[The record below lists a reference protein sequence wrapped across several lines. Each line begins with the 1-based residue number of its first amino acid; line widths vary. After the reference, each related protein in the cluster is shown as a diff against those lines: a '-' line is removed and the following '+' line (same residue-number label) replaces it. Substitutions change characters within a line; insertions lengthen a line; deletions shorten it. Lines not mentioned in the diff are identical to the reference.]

1 MPSLKTLLIL
11 AILLALFLLF
21 ARWAWW
27 PQRHLPGNRVRYM
40 NLRSHLRLHPGRGHA
55 TVFELWLHWGKWS
68 VLRKSKRMRPDLS
81 WWKRLRHPSWH
92 SVFIGRGHYRHALR
106 ILAELHVLIMSP
118 PRKGKTL
125 WLAKLLLR
133 YPGPAI
139 STSVKEDVFRF
150 TSGIRERL
158 GPVEVFNPEEIGGV
172 PSTFAID
179 PVYGCEDKMVASR
192 RAVALVES
200 VDTSKMKD
208 GDWFRQKATTILAG
222 LMHVGA
228 LMGADMRMV
237 AAWAFTGTDEVERM
251 LVERGDREMASV
263 VRELHNSPA
272 EKTAATFQMVL
283 SQILGF
289 LMFPELAQ
297 CVLPER
303 GLGFDIRQFIR
314 SSGTL
319 YMIADADNDVSPLA
333 PLFAMILSEIKHEAT
348 AMGQQY
354 GHGRLRK
361 PFGWFL
367 DEVVNICPVPLDK
380 WLSHVG
386 GLGVQIFSVVHGEAQ
401 LRKRWGDNGAQTI
414 WDASDVKLLLPGITD
429 DTTLGKASKVLDKVS
444 LRQRGQDA
452 GSLRQRGQ
460 EYYTEHDVMTPGM
473 IRALHD
479 RLALCIR
486 GNRAPVLVH
495 LPRVIRSPDYLCS
508 RLRGHDV
515 ADVGAVLA
523 ERQLVAELAARYEA
537 GESITALEDGTRTA
551 VPAGNGHPGNGH
563 RPVYPW
569 DGEA

>member
-1 MPSLKTLLIL
+1 MPPIKTLLVL
-11 AILLALFLLF
+11 VLLLMLFLLF
-21 ARWAWW
+21 VRWAWW

-40 NLRSHLRLHPGRGHA
+40 NLRSHLRLHPGRGFA
-55 TVFELWLHWGKWS
+55 TVFELWWHWGKWS
-68 VLRKSKRMRPDLS
+68 VLRKSRRMRPDLS
-81 WWKRLRHPSWH
+81 WWKRLRHPAWH

-106 ILAELHVLIMSP
+106 IVTELHTLVMSP

-125 WLAKLLLR
+125 WLAKLILR
-133 YPGPAI
+133 YPGPAVV
-139 STSVKEDVFRF
+139 TSVKEDVFRY
-150 TSGIRERL
+150 TSGIRARR
-158 GPVEVFNPEEIGGV
+158 GPIEVFNPEGIGGV

-179 PVYGCEDKMVASR
+179 PVYGCQNKLVAAR
-192 RAVALVES
+192 RAIALVES

-208 GDWFRQKATTILAG
+208 GDWFRQKATSILAG
-222 LMHVGA
+222 LMHAGA
-228 LMGADMRMV
+228 LVGADMRMV
-237 AAWAFTGTDEVERM
+237 AAWAFTTTEEAEKELAR
-251 LVERGDREMASV
+251 RGDREMASV
-263 VRELHNSPA
+263 VHELHNSPA

-314 SSGTL
+314 SDGTL
-319 YMIADADNDVSPLA
+319 YMIADADNEVSPLA

-354 GHGRLRK
+354 GRGRLAR

-401 LRKRWGDNGAQTI
+401 LRQRWGEHGAQTI
-414 WDASDVKLLLPGITD
+414 WDTSDVKLLLPGITD
-429 DTTLGKASKVLDKVS
+429 DKTLDKASKVLDKVS
-444 LRQRGQDA
+444 LRQRGQDPS
-452 GSLRQRGQ
+452 SLRQRGQ

-479 RLALCIR
+479 RLGLCIR

-495 LPRVIRSPDYLCS
+495 LPRVIRSPDYLWA
-508 RLRGHDV
+508 RLRGHDI
-515 ADVGAVLA
+515 AHIAGIRALPQAQPQVLKVP
-523 ERQLVAELAARYEA
+523 E
-537 GESITALEDGTRTA
+537 LEDGQPQP
-551 VPAGNGHPGNGH
+551 VPAGNGHKLT
-563 RPVYPW
+563 YPW
-569 DGEA
+569 DEGDAL

>member
-1 MPSLKTLLIL
+1 MPGVKTLLVL
-11 AILLALFLLF
+11 VILLMLFLLF

-40 NLRSHLRLHPGRGHA
+40 NLRSHLRLHPGRGFA
-55 TVFELWLHWGKWS
+55 TVFELRWHWGKWS
-68 VLRKSKRMRPDLS
+68 VLRKSSRMRPDLS

-106 ILAELHVLIMSP
+106 IVAELHTLVISP

-139 STSVKEDVFRF
+139 STSVKEDVFRY
-150 TSGIRERL
+150 TSGIRARK
-158 GPVEVFNPEEIGGV
+158 GPIEVFNPEGIGGV
-172 PSTFAID
+172 PATFAID
-179 PVYGCEDKMVASR
+179 PVYGCQNKLVAAR
-192 RAVALVES
+192 RAIALVES
-200 VDTSKMKD
+200 VDTAKMKD
-208 GDWFRQKATTILAG
+208 GDWFRQKATSILAG
-222 LMHVGA
+222 LMHAGA

-237 AAWAFTGTDEVERM
+237 AAWAFTGTDEAERK
-251 LVERGDREMASV
+251 LAERGDREMASV
-263 VRELHNSPA
+263 VHELHNSPA

-289 LMFPELAQ
+289 LMFPELAR

-303 GLGFDIRQFIR
+303 GLGFDIRQFIG
-314 SSGTL
+314 SGGTL
-319 YMIADADNDVSPLA
+319 YMIADADNEVSPLA

-348 AMGQQY
+348 AMGQQS
-354 GHGRLRK
+354 GHGRLSK

-380 WLSHVG
+380 WLSHCG
-386 GLGVQIFSVVHGEAQ
+386 GLGVQICSVVHGEAQ
-401 LRKRWGDNGAQTI
+401 LRNRWGDNGAQTI
-414 WDASDVKLLLPGITD
+414 WDTSDVKLLLPGITD
-429 DTTLGKASKVLDKVS
+429 DKTLERASKVLGKVS
-444 LRQRGQDA
+444 LQSPQRK
-452 GSLRQRGQ
+452 GQ
-460 EYYTEHDVMTPGM
+460 EYKYANEYDVIEPGM

-495 LPRVIRSPDYLCS
+495 LPRVIRSPDYLWA

-515 ADVGAVLA
+515 AQVAGIRALAQAQPQVL
-523 ERQLVAELAARYEA
+523 VP
-537 GESITALEDGTRTA
+537 GLEDGQPQP
-551 VPAGNGHPGNGH
+551 VPVGNGRKPA
-563 RPVYPW
+563 YPW
-569 DGEA
+569 DGDAS

>member
-1 MPSLKTLLIL
+1 MPGIKTLLIL
-11 AILLALFLLF
+11 AVLLLLFLLF

-27 PQRHLPGNRVRYM
+27 PQRHLPGNRVRHM
-40 NLRSHLRLHPGRGHA
+40 NLRSHLRLHPGRGFA
-55 TVFELWLHWGKWS
+55 TVFELWWHWGKWS

-81 WWKRLRHPSWH
+81 WWERLRHPSWH
-92 SVFIGRGHYRHALR
+92 SVFIGRGHWRHALR

-125 WLAKLLLR
+125 WLAKMILR
-133 YPGPAI
+133 YPGPVVA
-139 STSVKEDVFRF
+139 TSVKEDVFRY
-150 TSGIRERL
+150 TSGIRSKQ
-158 GPVEVFNPEEIGGV
+158 GPVEVFDPEEIGGI

-179 PVYGCEDKMVASR
+179 PVYGCQNKLVAAR
-192 RAVALVES
+192 RAAALVGA

-208 GDWFRQKATTILAG
+208 GDWFRDKATAILAS
-222 LMHVGA
+222 LMHIGA
-228 LMGADMRMV
+228 ILGADMRMV
-237 AAWAFTGTDEVERM
+237 AAWAFSGTAEAEEM
-251 LVERGDREMASV
+251 LRQRGDREMASV
-263 VRELHNSPA
+263 VHELHNSPA

-289 LMFPELAQ
+289 LMFPELAR

-319 YMIADADNDVSPLA
+319 YMIADADNEVSPLA

-354 GHGRLRK
+354 GHGRLRR

-401 LRKRWGDNGAQTI
+401 LRQRWGDNGAQII
-414 WDASDVKLLLPGITD
+414 WDTSDVKLLLPGITD
-429 DTTLGKASKVLDKVS
+429 DKTLDKASKVLGKVS
-444 LRQRGQDA
+444 LRSPQ
-452 GSLRQRGQ
+452 LKGQ
-460 EYYTEHDVMTPGM
+460 EHRYTSEYDVIEPGM

-495 LPRVIRSPDYLCS
+495 LPRVIRSPDYLRA
-508 RLRGHDV
+508 RLRGNDIAHIAAIREV
-515 ADVGAVLA
+515 PQALPETVVLVP
-523 ERQLVAELAARYEA
+523 EV
-537 GESITALEDGTRTA
+537 EDGQPQPVT
-551 VPAGNGHPGNGH
+551 AGNGHKAA
-563 RPVYPW
+563 YPW
-569 DGEA
+569 DEGDTL

>member
-1 MPSLKTLLIL
+1 MPGIKTLLIL
-11 AILLALFLLF
+11 
-21 ARWAWW
+21 
-27 PQRHLPGNRVRYM
+27 V
-40 NLRSHLRLHPGRGHA
+40 LRLHPGRGHA
-55 TVFELWLHWGKWS
+55 TVVELWWHWGKWS
-68 VLRKSKRMRPDLS
+68 VLRKSRRMRPDLS
-81 WWKRLRHPSWH
+81 WWQRLRHPSWH

-106 ILAELHVLIMSP
+106 IVAELHTLVMSP

-133 YPGPAI
+133 YPGPAVV
-139 STSVKEDVFRF
+139 TSVKEDVFRY
-150 TSGIRERL
+150 TSGIRARK
-158 GPVEVFNPEEIGGV
+158 GPIEVFNPEGIGGV

-179 PVYGCEDKMVASR
+179 PVYGCQNKLVAAR
-192 RAVALVES
+192 RAIALVES
-200 VDTSKMKD
+200 VDTAKMKD
-208 GDWFRQKATTILAG
+208 GDWFRQKATSILAG

-228 LMGADMRMV
+228 LLGADMRMV
-237 AAWAFTGTDEVERM
+237 AAWAFTGTDEVERK
-251 LVERGDREMASV
+251 LAERGDREMASV
-263 VRELHNSPA
+263 VHELHNSPA

-289 LMFPELAQ
+289 LMFPELAR

-303 GLGFDIRQFIR
+303 GLGFDIRQFIG
-314 SSGTL
+314 SGGTL
-319 YMIADADNDVSPLA
+319 YMIAGADNEVSPLA

-401 LRKRWGDNGAQTI
+401 LRQRWGDNGAQTI
-414 WDASDVKLLLPGITD
+414 WDTSDVKLLLPGITD
-429 DTTLGKASKVLDKVS
+429 DKTLDRASKVLGKVS
-444 LRQRGQDA
+444 LQSPQRK
-452 GSLRQRGQ
+452 GQ
-460 EYYTEHDVMTPGM
+460 EYKYTNEYDVIEPGM

-495 LPRVIRSPDYLCS
+495 LPRVIRSPDYLWA
-508 RLRGHDV
+508 RLRGHDIAQV
-515 ADVGAVLA
+515 VGIRALPQAQPQVL
-523 ERQLVAELAARYEA
+523 VP
-537 GESITALEDGTRTA
+537 GLEDGQPQP
-551 VPAGNGHPGNGH
+551 VPAGNGHKPA
-563 RPVYPW
+563 YPW
-569 DGEA
+569 DEGDA

>member
-1 MPSLKTLLIL
+1 MPGVMTLLVL
-11 AILLALFLLF
+11 VILLMLVLLF

-40 NLRSHLRLHPGRGHA
+40 NLRSHLRLHPGRGFA
-55 TVFELWLHWGKWS
+55 TVAELWWHWGKWS
-68 VLRKSKRMRPDLS
+68 VLRKSRRMRPDLS
-81 WWKRLRHPSWH
+81 WWQRLHHPNWH

-106 ILAELHVLIMSP
+106 IVAELHTLIMSP

-139 STSVKEDVFRF
+139 STSVKEDVFRY
-150 TSGIRERL
+150 TSGIRSTK
-158 GPVEVFNPEEIGGV
+158 GPIEVFDPEGIGGV

-179 PVYGCEDKMVASR
+179 PVYGCQNKLVAAR
-192 RAVALVES
+192 RAIALVES
-200 VDTSKMKD
+200 VDTAKMKD
-208 GDWFRQKATTILAG
+208 GDWFRQKATSILAG
-222 LMHVGA
+222 LMHAGA

-237 AAWAFTGTDEVERM
+237 AAWAFTSTAEAEEM
-251 LVERGDREMASV
+251 LRQRGDREMASV
-263 VRELHNSPA
+263 VHELHNSPA

-289 LMFPELAQ
+289 LMFPELAR
-297 CVLPER
+297 CVLPAA

-319 YMIADADNDVSPLA
+319 YMIADADNEVSPLA

-401 LRKRWGDNGAQTI
+401 LRQRWGDNGAQTI
-414 WDASDVKLLLPGITD
+414 WDTSDVKLLLPGITD
-429 DTTLGKASKVLDKVS
+429 DKTLERASKVLGKVS
-444 LRQRGQDA
+444 LQSPQRK
-452 GSLRQRGQ
+452 GQ
-460 EYYTEHDVMTPGM
+460 EHKYTSEYDVIEPGM

-495 LPRVIRSPDYLCS
+495 LPRVIRSPDYLWA
-508 RLRGHDV
+508 RLRGHDIAQV
-515 ADVGAVLA
+515 AGIRALAQVQHQVL
-523 ERQLVAELAARYEA
+523 VTVP
-537 GESITALEDGTRTA
+537 GLEDDQPQPVT
-551 VPAGNGHPGNGH
+551 AGNGHKPA
-563 RPVYPW
+563 YPW
-569 DGEA
+569 VEGDAS